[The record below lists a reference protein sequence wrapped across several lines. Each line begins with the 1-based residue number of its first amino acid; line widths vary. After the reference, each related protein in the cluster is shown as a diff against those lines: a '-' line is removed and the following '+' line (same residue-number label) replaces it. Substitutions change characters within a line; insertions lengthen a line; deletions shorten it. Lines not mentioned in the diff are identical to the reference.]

1 MTLEEMKASDKV
13 VLTPQDVAPV
23 LGMHP
28 QYINLLA
35 KKGELPFRCIRS
47 GNRTKIP
54 RLPLLEWLGVR
65 VEQ

>member
-1 MTLEEMKASDKV
+1 MTIEEAIRSDKLM
-13 VLTPQDVAPV
+13 LTPQEVAPI

-35 KKGELPFRCIRS
+35 KEGKLPFAYIRS

-54 RLPLLEWLGVR
+54 RLPLLKWLGLT
-65 VEQ
+65 E